1 MNTDGKFGINSE
13 GVTREMYLN
22 LYNNNLVLKKF
33 HDLITNRQ
41 FYNNILNKL
50 YFEIIK
56 SNLDVPLRALKYT
69 RPYKKVEE
77 KDLNLN
83 FFMSNFYINIEYSHI
98 KNNGEIIPHTDSIKK
113 ILTMMLYFPDDEN
126 DLNYG
131 TSFIATKK
139 KNFSNTYKKYKRFI
153 KREIL

>member
-1 MNTDGKFGINSE
+1 MKKMNTDGKFGINSE

-56 SNLDVPLRALKYT
+56 WHIMDGITSV
-69 RPYKKVEE
+69 KKG
-77 KDLNLN
+77 
-83 FFMSNFYINIEYSHI
+83 NIF
-98 KNNGEIIPHTDSIKK
+98 SIK
-113 ILTMMLYFPDDEN
+113 F
-126 DLNYG
+126 
-131 TSFIATKK
+131 
-139 KNFSNTYKKYKRFI
+139 
-153 KREIL
+153 